1 MKLGGSLMG
10 EEGEEWPTA
19 LSVHEE
25 SSVSRIVDQK
35 VEEDCTAEELFDKR
49 MRNPLK
55 VSETRAWRI

>member
-25 SSVSRIVDQK
+25 SSVPRIVDQK